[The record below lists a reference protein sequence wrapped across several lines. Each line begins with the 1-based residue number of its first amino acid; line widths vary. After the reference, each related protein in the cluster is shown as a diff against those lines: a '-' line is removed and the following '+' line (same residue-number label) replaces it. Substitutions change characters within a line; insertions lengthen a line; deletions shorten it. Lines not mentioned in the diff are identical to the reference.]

1 MRLSQIEVNELTKNW
16 GITIP
21 TVANYNWIL
30 AAKGQYVYCQGASEG
45 SIQKRA
51 RADGSL
57 IWEKDFNV
65 SDLSREI
72 LVDSQ
77 QNLYTSSGGNVYKY
91 DNDGDILWTK
101 DVIEGSTNDVI
112 LQHISSAEDEI
123 LVTGFVGGSN
133 RVFILSA
140 STGEILLTI
149 ADKCANT
156 RRSSKFLSSGDI
168 VGFSTLSPYYRI
180 KRWARSDGSIIWTS
194 TSSFEITATIT
205 IDADDNI
212 WAIRYSSPNYYI
224 SKISK
229 STGNELLATFIG
241 TLRSSFHFYS
251 SDNSIV
257 LGIYNDSTD
266 VLTINKYDVDTGVL
280 LATQDFSNITAYNN
294 AVITK

>member
-21 TVANYNWIL
+21 TVTNYNWIL

-65 SDLSREI
+65 SYSSYLSREI

-77 QNLYTSSGGNVYKY
+77 QNLYTSSGDNVYKY

-101 DVIEGSTNDVI
+101 DVIEGSTEDVI

-123 LVTGFVGGSN
+123 LVTGPCLY
-133 RVFILSA
+133 ILSA

-149 ADKCANT
+149 SNAYIT
-156 RRSSKFLSSGDI
+156 VRRHKFLSSGDI
-168 VGFSTLSPYYRI
+168 VGFSPWSPGHRI

-194 TSSFEITATIT
+194 TSGYEITATIT

-229 STGNELLATFIG
+229 STGNELLATSIG
-241 TLRSSFHFYS
+241 TLLSSFHIYS

-294 AVITK
+294 AVITR

>member
-65 SDLSREI
+65 SYLSREI

-101 DVIEGSTNDVI
+101 DVIEGSTEDVI

-123 LVTGFVGGSN
+123 LVTGYDESN
-133 RVFILSA
+133 FNLYVLSA

-149 ADKCANT
+149 SNAYLGV
-156 RRSSKFLSSGDI
+156 RHHKFLSSGDI
-168 VGFSTLSPYYRI
+168 VGSDGRL

-194 TSSFEITATIT
+194 TSSFFDFQTVPATIT

-212 WAIRYSSPNYYI
+212 WAIRSGGSNYYI

-241 TLRSSFHFYS
+241 TRLSSFHFYS
-251 SDNSIV
+251 SHNSIV
-257 LGIYNDSTD
+257 LGSYNDSTD
-266 VLTINKYDVDTGVL
+266 LLTNNK
-280 LATQDFSNITAYNN
+280 
-294 AVITK
+294 

>member
-21 TVANYNWIL
+21 TVTNYNWIL

-65 SDLSREI
+65 SYSSYLSREI

-77 QNLYTSSGGNVYKY
+77 QNLYTSSGDNVYKY

-101 DVIEGSTNDVI
+101 DVIEGSTEDVI

-123 LVTGFVGGSN
+123 LVTGPCLY
-133 RVFILSA
+133 ILSA

-149 ADKCANT
+149 SNAYIT
-156 RRSSKFLSSGDI
+156 VRRHKFLSSGDI
-168 VGFSTLSPYYRI
+168 VGFSALSPYYRI

-194 TSSFEITATIT
+194 TSGYEITATIT

-224 SKISK
+224 SKFSK
-229 STGNELLATFIG
+229 STGNQLLATSIG
-241 TLRSSFHFYS
+241 TLLSSFHIYS

-294 AVITK
+294 AVITR

>member
-65 SDLSREI
+65 SYLSREI

-101 DVIEGSTNDVI
+101 DVIEGSTDDVI

-123 LVTGFVGGSN
+123 LVIGRDGSKLY
-133 RVFILSA
+133 ILSA

-149 ADKCANT
+149 SNAYLPV
-156 RRSSKFLSSGDI
+156 RHHKFLSSGDI

-229 STGNELLATFIG
+229 STGNELLATSIG

>member
-65 SDLSREI
+65 SYLSREI

-101 DVIEGSTNDVI
+101 DVIEGSTDDVV

-123 LVTGFVGGSN
+123 LVTGSKPY
-133 RVFILSA
+133 ILSA

-149 ADKCANT
+149 SNT
-156 RRSSKFLSSGDI
+156 YSAVRHHKFLSSGDI
-168 VGFSTLSPYYRI
+168 VGSDGRL
-180 KRWARSDGSIIWTS
+180 KRWARSDGSIIWKS
-194 TSSFEITATIT
+194 TRSFEIPATIT

-212 WAIRYSSPNYYI
+212 WAISYSSPNYYI
-224 SKISK
+224 SKFSK

-241 TLRSSFHFYS
+241 TRLSSFHFYS

-266 VLTINKYDVDTGVL
+266 ILTINKYDVDTGVL